1 MNVPWISQ
9 ETLGLL
15 IMIIFI
21 PLGPIVGTLG
31 WLFVQK
37 GKAKK
42 LTLGVIAFGFV
53 MGSVF
58 LVFGVIAYFFGQPR
72 WVWLGSGFFGLD
84 GTVLFGIVYWI
95 ILKRYRNAELRKL
108 MSEDLTLVGKEVSH
122 KDSNEE

>member
-1 MNVPWISQ
+1 MNAPWISQ

-21 PLGPIVGTLG
+21 PLGPLVGTLG
-31 WLFVQK
+31 WLFVPK

-53 MGSVF
+53 MESVL
-58 LVFGVIAYFFGQPR
+58 LVFSIIAFLFGQPR
-72 WVWLGSGFFGLD
+72 WVWLRLGFFGLD

-95 ILKRYRNAELRKL
+95 ILKRYRDAELRKL
-108 MSEDLTLVGKEVSH
+108 MSEDLTLASKEVSH
-122 KDSNEE
+122 KNNDEE